1 MKPEDDVQYFELL
14 KYSKISRLTVA
25 VMLTIFGL
33 GIASIIF
40 TQPQPTQEIASVNAG
55 DFLAHQSAPQ
65 AGSPVKTLTSHKAND
80 AEYLRF
86 LSISGVSLK
95 RDVNTI
101 SEGNREERTQN
112 N

>member
-1 MKPEDDVQYFELL
+1 MKPEDDVQYFEFL
-14 KYSKISRLTVA
+14 KHSKISRLTVA
-25 VMLTIFGL
+25 VILTIFGL
-33 GIASIIF
+33 GIASILF
-40 TQPQPTQEIASVNAG
+40 TQPQSTQEIASLKAE
-55 DFLAHQSAPQ
+55 DFFAQQSASQ
-65 AGSPVKTLTSHKAND
+65 RVSPVKTLVSHKAND

-95 RDVNTI
+95 RDVNTV